1 MNSQGMQSVV
11 SIPTNGQIWFGTP
24 PVDLQHIFAFFQFVA
39 TGNHLFPTLGKR
51 QNDYD
56 NVSLKNFRRTTQKS
70 RRVACVLSVIVFD
83 I

>member
-1 MNSQGMQSVV
+1 MNLQGMQSVV
-11 SIPTNGQIWFGTP
+11 SIPANGQIWLGTP
-24 PVDLQHIFAFFQFVA
+24 PVGFQCIFAFFQFVA
-39 TGNHLFPTLGKR
+39 LGNHLFPTLGKR

-70 RRVACVLSVIVFD
+70 RRVTVFD